1 MKELYKGKVKTIFQ
15 TEFPDKV
22 LIRYEDKVTCGNGE
36 RETYISEK
44 GQINCEISAI
54 LFEKLHRAGIKT
66 HYIDRPEPNLM
77 LCRKVW
83 ILPLEV
89 VVRNI
94 ATGSIVRETTIRE
107 GTRFPQELIEFYLK
121 DDSKNDPLLTPDRIK
136 LMHYDTEIIQEMS
149 SQVNAVLKKIFEE
162 IDIDLVDFKLEY
174 GYTSKGEIILADEIS
189 PDGCRLWKKG
199 SVNSMDK
206 DLYRKNTGNI
216 IEAYQEILFKLREL
230 KS

>member
-174 GYTSKGEIILADEIS
+174 GYTSKGEIVLADEIS

>member
-22 LIRYEDKVTCGNGE
+22 LIQYEDKVTCGNGE